1 MADLGA
7 IGKSV
12 SGRSMASA
20 RIVFPPAVTVISS
33 GTVLMPWLNPPALTM
48 RKMAGLRRAILT
60 PLWWGSRPV
69 GSLPM
74 PDSYIEGHV
83 YQRGDDDV
91 DAPLGRCRVR
101 LYYRPNGLLIANSI
115 TDAAGH
121 YRFENLMPEANAY
134 YAVAFDPDSPPAQNS
149 LVLDR
154 LSSSV

>member
-1 MADLGA
+1 MDDLGA

-12 SGRSMASA
+12 QGRSMASA
-20 RIVFPPAVTVISS
+20 RIVFPPTVTIRAGGGVF
-33 GTVLMPWLNPPALTM
+33 MPFRNPPAMTM
-48 RKMAGLRRAILT
+48 RRMDRLWRAILT
-60 PLWWGSRPV
+60 PPWWGGRPI

-74 PDSYIEGHV
+74 PNSYIEGHV
-83 YQRGDDDV
+83 YQRGEDDV
-91 DAPLGRCRVR
+91 DVPIGRCRVR
-101 LYYRPNGLLIANSI
+101 LYYRPNGALIANAI